1 MILFKID
8 ECDDFDHVGVRAN
21 KDYYELHFILKG
33 RMLHRERYFRP
44 LFNEYHFKDD
54 LMDLGIELDTIKNI
68 LNFYRT
74 YGKQNIG

>member
-8 ECDDFDHVGVRAN
+8 ECDDFDHLGVRAN
-21 KDYYELHFILKG
+21 KDYNELHFILKG
-33 RMLHRERYFRP
+33 RMLHRERWLRG

-54 LMDLGIELDTIKNI
+54 LRELGVDISIINNI

-74 YGKQNIG
+74 YGKRN